1 MDPLPI
7 AFASPRE
14 YLQHLSVA
22 LASLFA
28 HSPAGRLNVYI
39 INTDF
44 DRAAW
49 GQLLKVNRKFRNNLV
64 DVKTSDAS
72 LDLAASSGE
81 YAKNTYR
88 KILIPDLIPH
98 DKVLYL
104 DSDLVV
110 TAPLDDLYAVN
121 VDDAFLAAVANPGF
135 SRHRELGMDS
145 QSNYFNAGVMV
156 LNLKKWREN
165 SITEK
170 VIQFAQ
176 THPNSVLADQDG
188 INAVINGRWIELPP
202 QYNLQTYYFENPG
215 NSHSLPVAVR
225 EAMAAPAIIHFTGQP
240 KPWHFMSRDRYKSI
254 YWKYLRKTPFRFYV
268 PADFTLANLAKRLL
282 PAAMKPH
289 LAGCLKRMGRQTR
302 QAH

>member
-1 MDPLPI
+1 M
-7 AFASPRE
+7 
-14 YLQHLSVA
+14 QHLSVA

-202 QYNLQTYYFENPG
+202 KYNLQTYYFENPG

-289 LAGCLKRMGRQTR
+289 LAGCLKRIGRQIR
-302 QAH
+302 QVH

>member
-1 MDPLPI
+1 MDPLDI
-7 AFASPRE
+7 VFASPRD

-28 HSPAGRLNVYI
+28 HSPAGRLNVYV

-88 KILIPDLIPH
+88 KILIPELIPH

-110 TAPLDDLYAVN
+110 AAPLDDLYAVN

-135 SRHRELGMDS
+135 SRHRALGMDG

-156 LNLKKWREN
+156 LNLKKWREH
-165 SITEK
+165 SIKEK

-176 THPNSVLADQDG
+176 NHPNSVLADQDG
-188 INAVINGRWIELPP
+188 LNAAINGRWIELPP
-202 QYNLQTYYFENPG
+202 RYNLQTYYFENPG
-215 NSHSLPVAVR
+215 NLHSLPMAVR
-225 EAMAAPAIIHFTGQP
+225 EAMANPAIIHFTGQP
-240 KPWHFMSRDRYKSI
+240 KPWNFMSRDRYKGL

-268 PADFTLANLAKRLL
+268 PADFTLANIAKRLV
-282 PAAMKPH
+282 PAALKPH
-289 LAGCLKRMGRQTR
+289 LAGWLTRMGVRTR
-302 QAH
+302 RLR

>member
-1 MDPLPI
+1 MPPLDI
-7 AFASPRE
+7 VFASPRE

-28 HSPAGRLNVYI
+28 HSPAGHLNVYI
-39 INTDF
+39 VNTDF

-49 GQLLKVNRKFRNNLV
+49 GQLLKVNRRFGNHLV
-64 DVKTSDAS
+64 DVKTSDAR
-72 LDLAASSGE
+72 LDLAAASGE

-121 VDDAFLAAVANPGF
+121 VDDMFLAAVANPGF
-135 SRHRELGMDS
+135 SRHRELGMDG
-145 QSNYFNAGVMV
+145 QSKYFNAGVMV

-165 SITEK
+165 NVKEK
-170 VIQFAQ
+170 VVQFAQ
-176 THPNSVLADQDG
+176 SHPNSVLADQDG
-188 INAVINGRWIELPP
+188 INAVINGRWRELPP
-202 QYNLQTYYFENPG
+202 KYNLQTYYFENPG
-215 NSHSLPVAVR
+215 NLHVLPMDVK

-240 KPWHFMSRDRYKSI
+240 KPWYFMSRDRYKGV

-268 PADFTLANLAKRLL
+268 PPDFTLANIAKRLL
-282 PAAMKPH
+282 PSALKPH
-289 LAGCLKRMGRQTR
+289 LAGCLQTMR
-302 QAH
+302 GPTRRSR